1 MDSDGFQCNFSSD
14 LEGEDAGLIKDKL
27 IRSRSRAATP
37 IGCVRPNIS
46 IRVIGLLGLEVST
59 KPGAIQ
65 EYRDDDQELDSDL
78 KARLA
83 KARSLMDC
91 FA

>member
-1 MDSDGFQCNFSSD
+1 MAFSVTSYCIWR
-14 LEGEDAGLIKDKL
+14 EGAGLIKDKL

-37 IGCVRPNIS
+37 IGCVRPNIC

-59 KPGAIQ
+59 KPEAIQ
-65 EYRDDDQELDSDL
+65 EYRDDDHYLDSDL

-83 KARSLMDC
+83 KTQVIDGLFRVI
-91 FA
+91 